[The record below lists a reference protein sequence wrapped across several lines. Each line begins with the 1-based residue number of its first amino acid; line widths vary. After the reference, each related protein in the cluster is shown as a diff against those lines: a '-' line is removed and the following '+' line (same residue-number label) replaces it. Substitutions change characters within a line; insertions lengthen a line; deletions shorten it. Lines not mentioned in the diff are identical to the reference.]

1 MSPELSNGQITQLVQ
16 SFAKLEAK
24 FDSVIS
30 DLVRKDVYASD
41 QRGTAH
47 QLENVRDDVREVKG
61 MCEEIAKNRR
71 EDRRLIFTAIAAPIC
86 LLIVQ
91 LYLRSQ
97 GAL

>member
-1 MSPELSNGQITQLVQ
+1 MSPELSNGQITQLLQ

-24 FDSVIS
+24 FDSVVS

-41 QRGTAH
+41 QRGLTH
-47 QLENVRDDVREVKG
+47 LLENLRDDVKEVKNE
-61 MCEEIAKNRR
+61 CDQIVKNRHD
-71 EDRRLIFTAIAAPIC
+71 DRRLIFTAIAAPIF

-97 GAL
+97 GAA